1 MGIFFTFIFLP
12 TILAIR
18 GNIEQNQKYKTIRLA
33 LGKFHAYINN
43 LLAPLQTSN
52 GISVNKG
59 LTCNKYIYSKD
70 DEIQITILY
79 AIIFGHREI
88 HIIHYI
94 MHFCCCVL
102 RFSTYH

>member
-18 GNIEQNQKYKTIRLA
+18 GNITQNQKYKTIKLA
-33 LGKFHAYINN
+33 LEKFHAYINN
-43 LLAPLQTSN
+43 LLATLQTLP
-52 GISVNKG
+52 VNKG

-70 DEIQITILY
+70 DEIQFTILY